1 VVEGLQDTAIRR
13 TGSNADVPLGGPAKP
28 RRAFQTGPGP
38 ASYLAGAFPVFAAK
52 PSRGGE
58 ELPENPTL
66 TAVSRN
72 ISSLSGREGKEL
84 DDPLWERLQQAASG
98 TGTPDNEALT
108 SISEEFLIGEAIT
121 YGTSSFYDF
130 LKKENLGKK
139 AYVCNGS
146 VCLVAGTQDGVH
158 HELRRHFNEEEIGH
172 MCCLGRCHEN
182 AAFNVGGLNY
192 SGDSVG
198 RLDDILKD
206 AVGKT
211 GGPGATTVPPSPRV
225 DFASYGNMDAYH
237 VGTSMDQPVLI
248 APMPSLD
255 EFYALWERVL
265 KSEPTDILD
274 EIKTATIRGRGGAG
288 FPMGFKLQACRDAK
302 DKSGGAGERKYIV
315 CNADEG
321 DPAAFSDRYLLEQ
334 RPHRVLLGMMIAGYC
349 TGADTGVLYIRAEYP
364 EAVGI
369 VKQAVADLEVK
380 GWIGNDIKGSGFN
393 WRFKVIKAAGAY
405 VCGEETAL
413 LNSIE
418 GKRGE
423 VRTRPPYPA
432 QQGLFNRPTVV
443 NNVETLACVPW
454 VVEHGGAA
462 FAKLGTE
469 KSNGTKLVCLDSAF
483 NRPGLYEVECGT
495 PLRKV
500 VDELGQGFRKEVKA
514 LHIGGPLGGIVP
526 LHKVDA
532 LGIDFESFQKEGF
545 LLGHASV
552 LSVPADYPMARYLEH
567 LFEFTAMESCG
578 KCFPCRIGSTRGK
591 ELLSGAIDGGR
602 KIDRAL
608 FDDLVE
614 TMEIGSLC
622 ALGGG
627 LPLGVKNA
635 LQYFKEEL
643 DGYFA

>member
-1 VVEGLQDTAIRR
+1 M
-13 TGSNADVPLGGPAKP
+13 SK
-28 RRAFQTGPGP
+28 
-38 ASYLAGAFPVFAAK
+38 
-52 PSRGGE
+52 
-58 ELPENPTL
+58 
-66 TAVSRN
+66 N
-72 ISSLSGREGKEL
+72 ITSLSGRDGKEL
-84 DDPLWERLQQAASG
+84 DDALWDRLQHAADQQG
-98 TGTPDNEALT
+98 GTPSDATLT
-108 SISEEFLIGEAIT
+108 EIADHFRVGEAVT

-130 LKKENLGKK
+130 LKKENQGKK

-146 VCLVAGTQDGVH
+146 TCLVAGTQDHVH
-158 HELRRHFNEEEIGH
+158 YELGKHFKAEEIGH

-182 AAFNVGGLNY
+182 SAFNVGGKNY
-192 SGDSVG
+192 SGDAIDKLNEVIGTTGVASTHGVDLAG
-198 RLDDILKD
+198 
-206 AVGKT
+206 GKH
-211 GGPGATTVPPSPRV
+211 
-225 DFASYGNMDAYH
+225 Y
-237 VGTSMDQPVLI
+237 VGTSMEDPILT

-255 EFYALWERVL
+255 DFYATWERVIQGD
-265 KSEPTDILD
+265 SADILN
-274 EIKTATIRGRGGAG
+274 EIKIATIRGRGGAG
-288 FPMGFKLQACRDAK
+288 FPMGFKLQACKDAQ
-302 DKSGGAGERKYIV
+302 DITGNGTPRKYIV

-349 TGADTGVLYIRAEYP
+349 VGADTGVLYIRAEYP
-364 EAVGI
+364 EAVDI
-369 VKQAVADLEVK
+369 VKQAVADITVK
-380 GWIGNDIKGSGFN
+380 GWIGTNIKGSGFN
-393 WRFKVIKAAGAY
+393 YRFKVIKAAGAY

-462 FAKLGTE
+462 FTKFGTD
-469 KSNGTKLVCLDSAF
+469 KSNGTKLVSLDSAF

-495 PLRKV
+495 PLSKV
-500 VDELGQGFRKEVKA
+500 IDELGQGFKKKVKA

-526 LHKVDA
+526 LSKINA
-532 LGIDFESFQKEGF
+532 LSIDFESFQKEGF

-552 LSVPADYPMARYLEH
+552 LSIPEDFPMVEYLEH
-567 LFEFTAMESCG
+567 LFEFTSLESCG

-591 ELLSGAIDGGR
+591 EMIQGARLHG
-602 KIDRAL
+602 KKMDRAL
-608 FDDLVE
+608 FNDLLE

-635 LQYFKEEL
+635 LQYFGTEL
-643 DGYFA
+643 NDHFKA

>member
-1 VVEGLQDTAIRR
+1 M
-13 TGSNADVPLGGPAKP
+13 SK
-28 RRAFQTGPGP
+28 
-38 ASYLAGAFPVFAAK
+38 
-52 PSRGGE
+52 
-58 ELPENPTL
+58 
-66 TAVSRN
+66 N
-72 ISSLSGREGKEL
+72 ISSLSGRDGKEL
-84 DDPLWERLQQAASG
+84 DDSLWERLQMASDRDGGSPAA
-98 TGTPDNEALT
+98 DHLT
-108 SISEEFLIGEAIT
+108 QVADSFLVGEAVT

-130 LKKENLGKK
+130 LRRENEGKK

-146 VCLVAGTQDGVH
+146 TCLVAGTQDHVH
-158 HELRRHFNEEEIGH
+158 HELRKHFKEEEIGH

-182 AAFNVGGLNY
+182 SAFNLGGKNY
-192 SGDSVG
+192 SGPSIDVLDTIVKDKKGDPSG
-198 RLDDILKD
+198 RH
-206 AVGKT
+206 
-211 GGPGATTVPPSPRV
+211 
-225 DFASYGNMDAYH
+225 H
-237 VGTSMDQPVLI
+237 VGTSMKVPILI

-255 EFYALWERVL
+255 AFYALWERVL
-265 KSEPTDILD
+265 KSDSSDVLN
-274 EIKTATIRGRGGAG
+274 EIKIATIRGRGGAG
-288 FPMGFKLQACRDAK
+288 FPMGFKLQACREAQDTT
-302 DKSGGAGERKYIV
+302 GNGTPRKYIV

-334 RPHRVLLGMMIAGYC
+334 RPHLVLLGMMIAGYC
-349 TGADTGVLYIRAEYP
+349 VGADTGVLYIRAEYP
-364 EAVGI
+364 EAVEI
-369 VKQAVADLEVK
+369 VKRAVADIESK
-380 GWIGNDIKGSGFN
+380 GWIGKNIKGSGFN
-393 WRFKVIKAAGAY
+393 YRFKVIKAAGAY

-469 KSNGTKLVCLDSAF
+469 KSNGTKLVSLDSAF

-495 PLRKV
+495 PLSKV
-500 VDELGQGFRKEVKA
+500 IDELGQGFKKKVKA

-526 LHKVDA
+526 MHKINA
-532 LGIDFESFQKEGF
+532 LSIDFETFQKEGF

-552 LSVPADYPMARYLEH
+552 LSIPEDFPMIEYLEH
-567 LFEFTAMESCG
+567 LFQFTAVESCG
-578 KCFPCRIGSTRGK
+578 KCFPCRIGSKRGE
-591 ELLSGAIDGGR
+591 ELLDRARTSGV

-608 FDDLVE
+608 FNDLLE

-635 LQYFKEEL
+635 LQYFGPEL
-643 DGYFA
+643 NEHFKG

>member
-1 VVEGLQDTAIRR
+1 M
-13 TGSNADVPLGGPAKP
+13 
-28 RRAFQTGPGP
+28 
-38 ASYLAGAFPVFAAK
+38 
-52 PSRGGE
+52 
-58 ELPENPTL
+58 
-66 TAVSRN
+66 SRN
-72 ISSLSGREGKEL
+72 ISSLSGRPDKEL
-84 DDPLWERLQQAASG
+84 NDPLWERLQQAADANGGSP
-98 TGTPDNEALT
+98 TAEALT
-108 SISEEFLIGEAIT
+108 QVADDFLVGEAIA

-130 LKKENLGKK
+130 LRRENHGKK
-139 AYVCNGS
+139 VYVCNGS
-146 VCLVAGTQDGVH
+146 TCLVAGTQDKVH
-158 HELRRHFNEEEIGH
+158 HELRKHFKEEEIGH

-182 AAFNVGGLNY
+182 SAFNVGGHNY
-192 SGDSVG
+192 SGDAINHLEGIITS
-198 RLDDILKD
+198 
-206 AVGKT
+206 
-211 GGPGATTVPPSPRV
+211 PPAPSTLRV
-225 DFASYGNMDAYH
+225 DHGAYTNMDAYH
-237 VGTSMDQPVLI
+237 VGTSMPAPILT
-248 APMPSLD
+248 APMPALE

-265 KSEPTDILD
+265 KSDSADILN

-288 FPMGFKLQACRDAK
+288 FPMGFKLEACRNAEDV
-302 DKSGGAGERKYIV
+302 SGGEGSRKYIV

-349 TGADTGVLYIRAEYP
+349 VGADTGVLYIRAEYP
-364 EAVGI
+364 EAVEI
-369 VKQAVADLEVK
+369 VKQAIADLEAK
-380 GWIGNDIKGSGFN
+380 GWIGANIKGSGFN
-393 WRFKVIKAAGAY
+393 WRFKVIKAAGSY

-454 VVEHGGAA
+454 VLANGGEA

-469 KSNGTKLVCLDSAF
+469 KSNGSKLVCLDSAF

-495 PLRKV
+495 PLRTV
-500 VDELGQGFRKEVKA
+500 IDELGQGFRKKVKA

-526 LHKVDA
+526 LHKIDA
-532 LGIDFESFQKEGF
+532 LSIDFESFQKEGF

-552 LSVPADYPMARYLEH
+552 LCIPEDFPMIEYLEH
-567 LFEFTAMESCG
+567 LFQFTAVESCG
-578 KCFPCRIGSTRGK
+578 KCFPCRIGSKRGE
-591 ELLSGAIDGGR
+591 ELLHKARTEGY
-602 KIDRAL
+602 KIDRKL

-614 TMEIGSLC
+614 TLEIGSLC

-635 LQYFKEEL
+635 LQYFRGEL
-643 DGYFA
+643 EGYFNN

>member
-1 VVEGLQDTAIRR
+1 M
-13 TGSNADVPLGGPAKP
+13 SK
-28 RRAFQTGPGP
+28 
-38 ASYLAGAFPVFAAK
+38 
-52 PSRGGE
+52 
-58 ELPENPTL
+58 
-66 TAVSRN
+66 N
-72 ISSLSGREGKEL
+72 ISSLSGRPDKEL
-84 DDPLWERLQQAASG
+84 KDPLWERLQQAAEANDGS
-98 TGTPDNEALT
+98 PAAEALT
-108 SISEEFLIGEAIT
+108 QVADDFLVGEAIA

-130 LKKENLGKK
+130 LRRENHGKK

-146 VCLVAGTQDGVH
+146 TCLVAGTQDKVH
-158 HELRRHFNEEEIGH
+158 HELKKHFKEEEIGH

-182 AAFNVGGLNY
+182 SAFNIGGHNY
-192 SGDSVG
+192 SGDAIDN
-198 RLDDILKD
+198 LDAIIS
-206 AVGKT
+206 APPAPST
-211 GGPGATTVPPSPRV
+211 GHPGLEPGRV
-225 DFASYGNMDAYH
+225 DHGAYANMDAYH
-237 VGTSMDQPVLI
+237 VGTSMAQPILT
-248 APMPSLD
+248 APMPPLE

-265 KSEPTDILD
+265 KSDPADILN

-288 FPMGFKLQACRDAK
+288 FPMGFKLQACRDAQ
-302 DKSGGAGERKYIV
+302 DVSGGEGTRKYIV

-349 TGADTGVLYIRAEYP
+349 VGADTGVLYIRAEYP
-364 EAVGI
+364 EAVEI
-369 VKQAVADLEVK
+369 VKQAIADIEAR
-380 GWIGNDIKGSGFN
+380 GWIGNNIQGSGFN

-454 VVEHGGAA
+454 VIANGGTAYT
-462 FAKLGTE
+462 KLGTE
-469 KSNGTKLVCLDSAF
+469 KTNGTKLVCLDSAF

-495 PLRKV
+495 PLRTV
-500 VDELGQGFRKEVKA
+500 IDELGQGFKKKVKA

-526 LHKVDA
+526 LHKIDA
-532 LGIDFESFQKEGF
+532 LSIDFESFQKEGF

-552 LSVPADYPMARYLEH
+552 LSIPEDFPMIEYLEH
-567 LFEFTAMESCG
+567 LFEFTAVESCG
-578 KCFPCRIGSTRGK
+578 KCFPCRIGSKRGE
-591 ELLSGAIDGGR
+591 ELLHKARTEGYT
-602 KIDRAL
+602 IDRKL

-614 TMEIGSLC
+614 TLEIGSLC

-643 DGYFA
+643 DGYFR

>member
-1 VVEGLQDTAIRR
+1 MITMVRLRY
-13 TGSNADVPLGGPAKP
+13 LGAM
-28 RRAFQTGPGP
+28 
-38 ASYLAGAFPVFAAK
+38 
-52 PSRGGE
+52 
-58 ELPENPTL
+58 
-66 TAVSRN
+66 SRN
-72 ISSLSGREGKEL
+72 ISSLSGRDGKEL
-84 DDPLWERLQQAASG
+84 DDALWERLQHAATHSG
-98 TGTPDNEALT
+98 SPDDARIT
-108 SISEEFLIGEAIT
+108 AIASDFLVGEAVT
-121 YGTSSFYDF
+121 FGTSSFYDF
-130 LKKENLGKK
+130 LKKDNKGKK

-146 VCLVAGTQDGVH
+146 TCLVAGTQDRVH
-158 HELRRHFNEEEIGH
+158 HALRTHFKEEEIGH

-182 AAFNVGGLNY
+182 SAFNVGGLNY
-192 SGDSVG
+192 SGDSINHLPALVKG
-198 RLDDILKD
+198 VASDKPISVD
-206 AVGKT
+206 A
-211 GGPGATTVPPSPRV
+211 GGHH
-225 DFASYGNMDAYH
+225 H
-237 VGTSMDQPVLI
+237 VGTSMEQPILT
-248 APMPSLD
+248 APMPPLD

-265 KSEPTDILD
+265 EGDSADVLN
-274 EIKTATIRGRGGAG
+274 EIKIATIRGRGGAG
-288 FPMGFKLQACRDAK
+288 FPMGFKLQACRDAE
-302 DKSGGAGERKYIV
+302 DTTGNGTPRKYIV

-334 RPHRVLLGMMIAGYC
+334 RPHLVLLGMMIAGFC
-349 TGADTGVLYIRAEYP
+349 VGADTGVLYIRAEYP
-364 EAVGI
+364 EAVVI
-369 VKQAVADLEVK
+369 VKQAVADIEAR
-380 GWIGNDIKGSGFN
+380 GWIGKNIKGSGFN

-454 VVEHGGAA
+454 VVKNGGAA
-462 FAKLGTE
+462 FTKLGSE
-469 KSNGTKLVCLDSAF
+469 KSNGTKLVSLDSAF
-483 NRPGLYEVECGT
+483 HRPGLYEVECGT
-495 PLRKV
+495 PLRLV
-500 VDELGQGFRKEVKA
+500 IDQLGQGFKKKVKA

-526 LHKVDA
+526 LNKIDA
-532 LGIDFESFQKEGF
+532 LSIDFESFQKEGF

-552 LSVPADYPMARYLEH
+552 LSIPEDFPMVAYLEH

-591 ELLSGAIDGGR
+591 ELIQASRQQGR

-608 FDDLVE
+608 FNDLLE

-635 LQYFKEEL
+635 LHYFKEEL
-643 DGYFA
+643 SAHFAE

>member
-1 VVEGLQDTAIRR
+1 M
-13 TGSNADVPLGGPAKP
+13 SK
-28 RRAFQTGPGP
+28 
-38 ASYLAGAFPVFAAK
+38 
-52 PSRGGE
+52 
-58 ELPENPTL
+58 
-66 TAVSRN
+66 N
-72 ISSLSGREGKEL
+72 ISSLSGRDGKEL
-84 DDPLWERLQQAASG
+84 DDALWERLQVAADKQG
-98 TGTPDNEALT
+98 GTPGDATLT
-108 SISEEFLIGEAIT
+108 EIADQFLIGEATT

-130 LKKENLGKK
+130 LKKENQGKK

-146 VCLVAGTQDGVH
+146 TCLVAGTQDRVH
-158 HELRRHFNEEEIGH
+158 HELSDHFKAEEIGH

-182 AAFNVGGLNY
+182 SAFNLGGRNY
-192 SGDSVG
+192 SGDAINA
-198 RLDDILKD
+198 LTDI
-206 AVGKT
+206 VEHT
-211 GGPGATTVPPSPRV
+211 GVASTLRV
-225 DFASYGNMDAYH
+225 DQAGGKHH
-237 VGTSMDQPVLI
+237 VGTSMDHPILT

-255 EFYALWERVL
+255 DFYATWERVIQGDGA
-265 KSEPTDILD
+265 DILN
-274 EIKTATIRGRGGAG
+274 EIKIATIRGRGGAG
-288 FPMGFKLQACRDAK
+288 FPMGFKLQACRDAQ
-302 DKSGGAGERKYIV
+302 DLTGNGTPRKYIV

-349 TGADTGVLYIRAEYP
+349 VGADTGVLYIRAEYP
-364 EAVGI
+364 EAVEI
-369 VKQAVADLEVK
+369 VKQAVADIAAK
-380 GWIGNDIKGSGFN
+380 GWIGTNIKGSGFSY
-393 WRFKVIKAAGAY
+393 RFKVIKAAGAY

-462 FAKLGTE
+462 FTKLGTE

-483 NRPGLYEVECGT
+483 NRPGMYEVECGT
-495 PLRKV
+495 PLSKV
-500 VDELGQGFRKEVKA
+500 IDELGQGFKKKVKA

-526 LHKVDA
+526 MNKINA
-532 LGIDFESFQKEGF
+532 LSIDFESFQKEGF

-552 LSVPADYPMARYLEH
+552 LSIPEDFPMVQYLEH
-567 LFEFTAMESCG
+567 LFEFTSLESCG

-591 ELLSGAIDGGR
+591 EMIQGSRLQG
-602 KIDRAL
+602 KKMDRAL
-608 FDDLVE
+608 FDDLLE

-635 LQYFKEEL
+635 LQYFGPEL
-643 DGYFA
+643 NDHFKA

>member
-1 VVEGLQDTAIRR
+1 MRAWRR
-13 TGSNADVPLGGPAKP
+13 TI
-28 RRAFQTGPGP
+28 T
-38 ASYLAGAFPVFAAK
+38 LACMSK
-52 PSRGGE
+52 
-58 ELPENPTL
+58 
-66 TAVSRN
+66 N
-72 ISSLSGREGKEL
+72 ISSLSGRDGREL
-84 DDPLWERLQQAASG
+84 DDALWERLQQAAEA
-98 TGTPDNEALT
+98 TGTPERAVLT
-108 SISEEFLIGEAIT
+108 AIADDFLVGEAVT

-130 LKKENLGKK
+130 LKEENKGRK

-146 VCLVAGTQDGVH
+146 ACLVAGTQDKVH
-158 HELRRHFNEEEIGH
+158 HALARHFKPEEIGH

-182 AAFNVGGLNY
+182 SAFNIGGRNY
-192 SGDSVG
+192 SGDSV
-198 RLDDILKD
+198 DH
-206 AVGKT
+206 
-211 GGPGATTVPPSPRV
+211 
-225 DFASYGNMDAYH
+225 MDALVKEVRDGGAHTVAANGVHH
-237 VGTSMDQPVLI
+237 VGTTMAAPILT
-248 APMPSLD
+248 APMPPLP
-255 EFYALWERVL
+255 EFYAIWEQALKGDPRDVL
-265 KSEPTDILD
+265 N
-274 EIKTATIRGRGGAG
+274 EIKLATIRGRGGAG
-288 FPMGFKLQACRDAK
+288 FPMGFKLEACRNAEDTT
-302 DKSGGAGERKYIV
+302 GNGTPRKYIV

-334 RPHRVLLGMMIAGYC
+334 RPHRVLLGMMLAGYC
-349 TGADTGVLYIRAEYP
+349 VGADTGVLYIRAEYP
-364 EAVGI
+364 EAVEA
-369 VKQAVADLEVK
+369 VKAAVRELEAN
-380 GWIGNDIKGSGFN
+380 GWIGTDIKGSGFSY
-393 WRFKVIKAAGAY
+393 RFKVIKAAGAY

-454 VVEHGGAA
+454 VVAHGGAA

-469 KSNGTKLVCLDSAF
+469 KSNGSKLVCLDSGF
-483 NRPGLYEVECGT
+483 KRPGLYEVECGT
-495 PLRKV
+495 PLRRV
-500 VDELGQGFRKEVKA
+500 IDELGQGFARPTKA

-552 LSVPADYPMARYLEH
+552 LSIPQDFPMVAYLEH

-591 ELLSGAIDGGR
+591 ELIQGARQGR
-602 KIDRAL
+602 RIDRAL
-608 FDDLVE
+608 FNDLVE

-627 LPLGVKNA
+627 LPLGVRNT
-635 LQYFKEEL
+635 LQYFGEEL
-643 DGYFA
+643 RDYFA

>member
-1 VVEGLQDTAIRR
+1 M
-13 TGSNADVPLGGPAKP
+13 
-28 RRAFQTGPGP
+28 
-38 ASYLAGAFPVFAAK
+38 
-52 PSRGGE
+52 
-58 ELPENPTL
+58 
-66 TAVSRN
+66 SRN
-72 ISSLSGREGKEL
+72 ISSLSGRAGKEL
-84 DDPLWERLQQAASG
+84 DDALWERLQQAADG
-98 TGTPDNEALT
+98 TGTPEDEALT
-108 SISEEFLIGEAIT
+108 RIADDFLVGEAIT

-130 LKKENLGKK
+130 LKKGNKGVK

-146 VCLVAGTQDGVH
+146 TCLVAGTQEKVH
-158 HELRRHFNEEEIGH
+158 HELGRHFKPEEIGH

-182 AAFNVGGLNY
+182 SAFNIGGRNY
-192 SGDSVG
+192 SGNSIEH
-198 RLDDILKD
+198 LDELVDRGTVD
-206 AVGKT
+206 AHGH
-211 GGPGATTVPPSPRV
+211 
-225 DFASYGNMDAYH
+225 YH
-237 VGTSMDQPVLI
+237 VGTSMEWPILI
-248 APMPSLD
+248 APLPHQLD
-255 EFYALWERVL
+255 DHYALWERVL
-265 KSEPTDILD
+265 QSDPLDILS
-274 EIKTATIRGRGGAG
+274 EIKTANIRGRGGAG

-302 DKSGGAGERKYIV
+302 DVSGGEGERKYIV

-334 RPHRVLLGMMIAGYC
+334 RPHLVLLGMMIAGYC
-349 TGADTGVLYIRAEYP
+349 VGADTGVLYIRAEYP
-364 EAVGI
+364 EAVEI
-369 VKQAVADLEVK
+369 VKEAVHELEAK
-380 GWIGNDIKGSGFN
+380 GWIGTNIKGSGFN

-454 VVEHGGAA
+454 VIENGGAA
-462 FAKLGTE
+462 FALLGSE
-469 KSNGTKLVCLDSAF
+469 KSNGTKLVSLDSAF
-483 NRPGLYEVECGT
+483 NRPGIYEVECGT

-500 VDELGQGFRKEVKA
+500 IDDLGQGFRKKVKA

-526 LHKVDA
+526 MHKIDA
-532 LGIDFESFQKEGF
+532 LSIDFESFQKEGF
-545 LLGHASV
+545 LLGHASI
-552 LSVPADYPMARYLEH
+552 LCIPEDFPMVHYLEH
-567 LFEFTAMESCG
+567 LFEFTAAESCG

-591 ELLSGAIDGGR
+591 ELIEGAREHGR

-608 FDDLVE
+608 FNDLIE

-627 LPLGVKNA
+627 LPLGVRNA
-635 LQYFKEEL
+635 LQYFREEL

>member
-1 VVEGLQDTAIRR
+1 M
-13 TGSNADVPLGGPAKP
+13 
-28 RRAFQTGPGP
+28 
-38 ASYLAGAFPVFAAK
+38 
-52 PSRGGE
+52 
-58 ELPENPTL
+58 
-66 TAVSRN
+66 SRN
-72 ISSLSGREGKEL
+72 ISSLSGRDGKEL
-84 DDPLWERLQQAASG
+84 DDALWERLQQASST
-98 TGTPDNEALT
+98 TGTPGDAALT
-108 SISEEFLIGEAIT
+108 SIAEEFLVGEAIT

-130 LKKENLGKK
+130 LKKENKGKK

-146 VCLVAGTQDGVH
+146 ACLVAGTQDQVH
-158 HELRRHFNEEEIGH
+158 HALGKHFKAEEIGH

-182 AAFNVGGLNY
+182 SAFHVGGHNY
-192 SGDSVG
+192 SGNSID
-198 RLDDILKD
+198 
-206 AVGKT
+206 
-211 GGPGATTVPPSPRV
+211 RV
-225 DFASYGNMDAYH
+225 DAIAGAAENGSAAVEGMDAYH
-237 VGTSMDQPVLI
+237 VGTSMTAPILT
-248 APMPSLD
+248 APMPPLP
-255 EFYALWERVL
+255 EFYALWEQVL
-265 KSEPTDILD
+265 KSDAADVLN

-288 FPMGFKLQACRDAK
+288 FPMGFKLEACRNAEDTT
-302 DKSGGAGERKYIV
+302 GNGTPRKYIV

-349 TGADTGVLYIRAEYP
+349 VGADTGVLYIRAEYP
-364 EAVGI
+364 EAIAI
-369 VKQAVADLEVK
+369 VKKAVNDLESN
-380 GWIGNDIKGSGFN
+380 GWIGADIKASGFN
-393 WRFKVIKAAGAY
+393 WRFKVITAAGAY

-454 VVEHGGAA
+454 VIAHGGAA
-462 FAKLGTE
+462 FAKLGSE
-469 KSNGTKLVCLDSAF
+469 KSNGSKLVCLDSGF
-483 NRPGLYEVECGT
+483 KRPGLYEVECGT
-495 PLRKV
+495 PLSKV
-500 VDELGQGFRKEVKA
+500 IDDLGGGFARPTKA

-526 LHKVDA
+526 LDKVNA
-532 LGIDFESFQKEGF
+532 LSIDFESFQREGF

-552 LSVPADYPMARYLEH
+552 LSIPVDFPMVKYLEH
-567 LFEFTAMESCG
+567 LFEFTALESCG

-591 ELLSGAIDGGR
+591 ELIAGAQSGR

-608 FDDLVE
+608 FNDLIE

-635 LQYFKEEL
+635 LQYFRGEL
-643 DGYFA
+643 DAYFA

>member
-1 VVEGLQDTAIRR
+1 M
-13 TGSNADVPLGGPAKP
+13 
-28 RRAFQTGPGP
+28 
-38 ASYLAGAFPVFAAK
+38 
-52 PSRGGE
+52 
-58 ELPENPTL
+58 
-66 TAVSRN
+66 SRN
-72 ISSLSGREGKEL
+72 ISSLSGRAGKEL
-84 DDPLWERLQQAASG
+84 DDALWERLQQAADG
-98 TGTPDNEALT
+98 TGTPEDEALT
-108 SISEEFLIGEAIT
+108 QIADDFLVGEAIT

-130 LKKENLGKK
+130 LKKGNKGVK

-146 VCLVAGTQDGVH
+146 TCLVAGTQEKVH
-158 HELRRHFNEEEIGH
+158 HELGRHFKPEEIGH

-182 AAFNVGGLNY
+182 SAFNIGGRNY
-192 SGDSVG
+192 SGNSIEH
-198 RLDDILKD
+198 LDEL
-206 AVGKT
+206 
-211 GGPGATTVPPSPRV
+211 V
-225 DFASYGNMDAYH
+225 DRGTLEAHGHYH
-237 VGTSMDQPVLI
+237 VGTSMEWPILI
-248 APMPSLD
+248 APLPHQLD
-255 EFYALWERVL
+255 DHYALWERVL
-265 KSEPTDILD
+265 QSDPLDILS
-274 EIKTATIRGRGGAG
+274 EIKTANIRGRGGAG

-302 DKSGGAGERKYIV
+302 DVSGGEGERKYIV

-334 RPHRVLLGMMIAGYC
+334 RPHLVLLGMMIAGYC
-349 TGADTGVLYIRAEYP
+349 VGADTGVLYIRAEYP
-364 EAVGI
+364 EAVEI
-369 VKQAVADLEVK
+369 VKEAVHELEAN
-380 GWIGNDIKGSGFN
+380 GWIGTNIKGSGFN

-454 VVEHGGAA
+454 VIENGGAA
-462 FAKLGTE
+462 FALLGSE
-469 KSNGTKLVCLDSAF
+469 KSNGTKLVSLDSAF
-483 NRPGLYEVECGT
+483 NRPGIYEVECGT

-500 VDELGQGFRKEVKA
+500 IDDLGQGFRKKVKA

-526 LHKVDA
+526 MHKIDA
-532 LGIDFESFQKEGF
+532 LSIDFESFQKEGF
-545 LLGHASV
+545 LLGHASI
-552 LSVPADYPMARYLEH
+552 LCIPEDFPMVHYLEH
-567 LFEFTAMESCG
+567 LFEFTAAESCG

-591 ELLSGAIDGGR
+591 ELIEGAREHGR

-608 FDDLVE
+608 FNDLIE

-627 LPLGVKNA
+627 LPLGVRNA
-635 LQYFKEEL
+635 LQYFREEL

>member
-1 VVEGLQDTAIRR
+1 M
-13 TGSNADVPLGGPAKP
+13 SK
-28 RRAFQTGPGP
+28 
-38 ASYLAGAFPVFAAK
+38 
-52 PSRGGE
+52 
-58 ELPENPTL
+58 
-66 TAVSRN
+66 N
-72 ISSLSGREGKEL
+72 ITSLSGRDGKEL
-84 DDPLWERLQQAASG
+84 DDALWDRLQLAAERND
-98 TGTPDNEALT
+98 GTPSSAQLTEVAEAL
-108 SISEEFLIGEAIT
+108 LVGEAVA

-130 LKKENLGKK
+130 LRRENQGKK

-146 VCLVAGTQDGVH
+146 TCLVAGTQDKVH
-158 HELRRHFNEEEIGH
+158 HELRNHFKEEEIGH

-182 AAFNVGGLNY
+182 SAFHVGGRNY
-192 SGDSVG
+192 SGT
-198 RLDDILKD
+198 DIDGIESILSTTASSNV
-206 AVGKT
+206 AVADFGGKH
-211 GGPGATTVPPSPRV
+211 
-225 DFASYGNMDAYH
+225 H
-237 VGTSMDQPVLI
+237 VGSSMAHPILT
-248 APMPSLD
+248 APMPALD
-255 EFYALWERVL
+255 TFYAIWERVL
-265 KSEPTDILD
+265 KSDSADILN

-288 FPMGFKLQACRDAK
+288 FPMGFKLEACRNAEDTT
-302 DKSGGAGERKYIV
+302 GNGTPRKYIV

-349 TGADTGVLYIRAEYP
+349 VGADTGVLYIRAEYP
-364 EAVGI
+364 EAILI
-369 VKQAVADLEVK
+369 VKQAVADLEAN
-380 GWIGNDIKGSGFN
+380 GWIGTNIKGSGFN

-454 VVEHGGAA
+454 VIEHGGAA
-462 FAKLGTE
+462 YTELGTE
-469 KSNGTKLVCLDSAF
+469 KTNGSKLVSLDSAF

-495 PLRKV
+495 PLRTV
-500 VDELGQGFRKEVKA
+500 IDELGQGFKKKVKA

-526 LHKVDA
+526 MSKIDA
-532 LGIDFESFQKEGF
+532 LSIDFETFQKEGF

-552 LSVPADYPMARYLEH
+552 LSIPQDFPLIEYLEH
-567 LFEFTAMESCG
+567 LFQFTSVESCG
-578 KCFPCRIGSTRGK
+578 KCFPCRIGSKRGEEMIARARTGEAK
-591 ELLSGAIDGGR
+591 M
-602 KIDRAL
+602 DRAL
-608 FDDLVE
+608 FNDLLE

-635 LQYFKEEL
+635 LQYFGEEL
-643 DGYFA
+643 NVHFQN